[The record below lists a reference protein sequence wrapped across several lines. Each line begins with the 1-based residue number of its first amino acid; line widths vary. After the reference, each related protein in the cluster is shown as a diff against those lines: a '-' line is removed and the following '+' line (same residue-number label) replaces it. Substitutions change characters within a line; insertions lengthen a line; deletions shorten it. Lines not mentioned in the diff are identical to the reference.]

1 MNKGI
6 RAVTVLAVLVCLIS
20 VIAPRPA
27 AAHPMGN
34 FSINRYSGLTV
45 GTDRVDLRYIVD
57 MAEIPAF
64 TELATIR
71 EDRSTGLSDAER
83 QGYIARKSAEL
94 SSNLH
99 LSVAGKDVSLE
110 LVDAT
115 LSFPPG
121 QFDSPTLR
129 LDLKFEGEVAV
140 NGSTTLQYRD
150 DNFSDRLGWKEVV
163 ATTGEGVRIVNSSVP
178 TTDVSKALTDYG
190 SDSVETRPNVNSA
203 EITFEPGIAA
213 AGTAQAS
220 AASQQSNG
228 GLDLGAWIRDQE
240 SVLTNLLTTKD
251 MPLGFLLFG
260 LGLAFAMGAA
270 HALSPGHGK
279 TIVAA
284 YLVGTRG
291 TPKHAA
297 FLGLTV
303 TFTHTIGVFLLG
315 VVVLSLQQ
323 YVVPET
329 IYPWLGFAS
338 GVLIMLVGISL
349 FVQRFRYW
357 QRSRATSLAVAHT
370 HDGHTHDHDHSHD
383 HDHDHD
389 HDHAH
394 NLSHEHDH
402 DHAHAHDHDHE
413 HEHDH
418 DPAVPHSH
426 GPFSRPHTH
435 LPANGQPVTLGSLL
449 ALGISGG
456 IIPCPS
462 ALVVLLASIRLA
474 RVDLGLMLILAFSL
488 GLAVVLTGIGLLTV
502 WGKGLVGRV
511 KFNKGLLSRLPMASA
526 LAVSCLGIFL
536 AINSLSLK

>member
-1 MNKGI
+1 M
-6 RAVTVLAVLVCLIS
+6 
-20 VIAPRPA
+20 
-27 AAHPMGN
+27 
-34 FSINRYSGLTV
+34 
-45 GTDRVDLRYIVD
+45 
-57 MAEIPAF
+57 
-64 TELATIR
+64 
-71 EDRSTGLSDAER
+71 
-83 QGYIARKSAEL
+83 
-94 SSNLH
+94 
-99 LSVAGKDVSLE
+99 
-110 LVDAT
+110 
-115 LSFPPG
+115 
-121 QFDSPTLR
+121 
-129 LDLKFEGEVAV
+129 
-140 NGSTTLQYRD
+140 
-150 DNFSDRLGWKEVV
+150 
-163 ATTGEGVRIVNSSVP
+163 
-178 TTDVSKALTDYG
+178 
-190 SDSVETRPNVNSA
+190 
-203 EITFEPGIAA
+203 AA
-213 AGTAQAS
+213 AGTSQISTAP
-220 AASQQSNG
+220 QQSNG
-228 GLDLGAWIRDQE
+228 GIDLGAWIRDQE

-357 QRSRATSLAVAHT
+357 QRSRATTLAVAHT
-370 HDGHTHDHDHSHD
+370 HDGHTHDHAAAHDHSHD
-383 HDHDHD
+383 HDHDHPHA
-389 HDHAH
+389 HDH
-394 NLSHEHDH
+394 SHD
-402 DHAHAHDHDHE
+402 HAHDHDHE

-435 LPANGQPVTLGSLL
+435 LPANGQPVTIGSLL